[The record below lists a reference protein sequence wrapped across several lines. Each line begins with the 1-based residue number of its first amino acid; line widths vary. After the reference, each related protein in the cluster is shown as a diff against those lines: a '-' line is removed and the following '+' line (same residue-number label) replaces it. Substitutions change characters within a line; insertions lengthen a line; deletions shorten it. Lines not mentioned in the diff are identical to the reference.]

1 MPLLVAPIVQGV
13 ERALNAPGSGQHSG
27 AGQFSVSASGSLAN
41 ATGDVN
47 HFQENELVW
56 VSRDERAEPLAGF
69 DRPK

>member
-1 MPLLVAPIVQGV
+1 
-13 ERALNAPGSGQHSG
+13 
-27 AGQFSVSASGSLAN
+27 VSASGSLAN
-41 ATGDVN
+41 ATGGVN